1 LDKDLNNLVKNDDGH
16 YAFPVGPDGQPT
28 WLPSAGWYMDQIDL
42 NNAIEY
48 SVKQHEIMHESDDL
62 ILKLLIEGKFHET
75 LELEDFPF
83 DVQQAS
89 LDLVFMVRTIG
100 NTPIRLGLARDMQL
114 GITVDSF
121 LLGNDY
127 RVIGE
132 VGKDRPLVT
141 AEPHEVGTTNE
152 RMFPSIKLSV
162 YLQRRP
168 KFYIINISFPMM
180 VFAALTF
187 LQYEIEPS
195 KVGVRLGNTL
205 TLVLT
210 AAAFKFGIVGLV
222 PSLCYLTLM
231 DHYIFAMWGFII
243 FASVAGAII
252 PRLSP
257 PVPMDPDAILDIED
271 DDVPAPRVSRFRLLA
286 AAKRGAIARNNG
298 NTSLSAEA
306 LALDEFLKQLS
317 ILLFALL
324 HVYFVFRVA
333 KIITSLQKLT
343 GERWTSYWR
352 HHLCS

>member
-1 LDKDLNNLVKNDDGH
+1 
-16 YAFPVGPDGQPT
+16 
-28 WLPSAGWYMDQIDL
+28 
-42 NNAIEY
+42 
-48 SVKQHEIMHESDDL
+48 MHESDDL

-89 LDLVFMVRTIG
+89 LDLAFMVRTIG
-100 NTPIRLGLARDMQL
+100 NAPIRWADVFERLIACAHMCAPGLVFTRCPFACCRLGLARDMQL

-195 KVGVRLGNTL
+195 KVGIRLGNTL

-210 AAAFKFGIVGLV
+210 AAAFKFGVAGLV
-222 PSLCYLTLM
+222 PSLCYLTLI

-243 FASVAGAII
+243 FATVAGAII

-257 PVPMDPDAILDIED
+257 PVPMNPDAILDIED

-317 ILLFALL
+317 LFLFALL